1 MGVPESPP
9 MDAARWL
16 AALFE
21 AHERRVLAYALRRTA
36 TEADAEDIAAETFVV
51 AWRRR
56 REVPDDAL
64 PWLLGVARRLLAN
77 QRRGQ
82 GRRAGL
88 FARLVQQRS
97 EVAAVSVGDE
107 GPAIR
112 ALVRLSPSDQELLRL
127 VAWEE
132 LDHRSIG
139 LALGIS
145 ENAVAIR
152 LHRAR
157 QRFRDE
163 LLKESGPSRT
173 STQAKGNLNGAVQ
186 EQPND

>member
-1 MGVPESPP
+1 

-21 AHERRVLAYALRRTA
+21 THERRVLAYALRRTA
-36 TEADAEDIAAETFVV
+36 IEADAEDIAAETFVV

-88 FARLVQQRS
+88 FARLVQERS
-97 EVAAVSVGDE
+97 EVTAPSSDGNE

-112 ALVRLSPSDQELLRL
+112 ALVRLGPADQELLRL

-139 LALGIS
+139 LVLGIS

-163 LLKESGPSRT
+163 LLKESGSSRT

>member
-1 MGVPESPP
+1 MGADSAS
-9 MDAARWL
+9 DAALWL
-16 AALFE
+16 DELIAI
-21 AHERRVLAYALRRTA
+21 HERRVLAYALRRTPTA
-36 TEADAEDIAAETFVV
+36 ADAEEVAAETFVI
-51 AWRRR
+51 AWRKRSQI
-56 REVPDDAL
+56 PADPL

-82 GRRAGL
+82 RRYLGLITRMTATTMDPAVSMDAGDG
-88 FARLVQQRS
+88 
-97 EVAAVSVGDE
+97 AAVRTLG
-107 GPAIR
+107 
-112 ALVRLSPSDQELLRL
+112 RLRPNDQELLRL

-139 LALGIS
+139 VVLGIS

-163 LLKESGPSRT
+163 ILKDPAPSRT
-173 STQAKGNLNGAVQ
+173 STHTKGNLNGAVQ
-186 EQPND
+186 EQSND